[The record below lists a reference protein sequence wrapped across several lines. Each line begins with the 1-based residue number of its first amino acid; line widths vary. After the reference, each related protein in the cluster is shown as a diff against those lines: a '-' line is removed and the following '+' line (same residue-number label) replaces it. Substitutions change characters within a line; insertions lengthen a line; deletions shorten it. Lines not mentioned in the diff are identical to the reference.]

1 MKRFAIACLLLSA
14 MLASALAAAPKARP
28 AANAGV
34 AKVAAALPKGD
45 PAAGL
50 VKSDSERCQECHGS
64 AGQGMGHSNST
75 EGKFA
80 KLAGQ
85 YPEYIVK
92 QIRNFRSGERKDDTM
107 TMMANSIS
115 DADLA
120 DIAAYF
126 SSQKPMRG
134 DGGADHPEGR
144 KLFLNGDAARDI
156 AACVG
161 CHGADGKSGAGRSPI
176 IAGQEWRY
184 LEKQLLDWR
193 SGERHNSAAGVMNRI
208 ARRLTDADIAALAGY
223 LSAL

>member
-1 MKRFAIACLLLSA
+1 MLGLMLGALLHP
-14 MLASALAAAPKARP
+14 ALAAAPRAKP
-28 AANAGV
+28 AASVV
-34 AKVAAALPKGD
+34 AEAPKGD
-45 PAAGL
+45 PVAGQF
-50 VKSDSERCQECHGS
+50 KSDSERCQECHGS

-107 TMMANSIS
+107 AMMANSIS

-134 DGGADHPEGR
+134 DGGTAHPEGR
-144 KLFLNGDAARDI
+144 KLFLNGDPARAI
-156 AACVG
+156 AACVS
-161 CHGADGKSGAGRSPI
+161 CHDAGPAKASARSPI

-193 SGERHNSAAGVMNRI
+193 SGERRNSAAGVMNQI
-208 ARRLTDADIAALAGY
+208 ARQLTDADIVALASY